1 MTAALRNFIGGEWV
15 ESSATSHHEVVNPAT
30 GEVLGQTPLS
40 GAAEV
45 DQAVAA
51 ARDAFT
57 TWRRVP
63 PVVRARYLF
72 KLKAL
77 MEERFEDLAASVTR
91 ENGKTLHES
100 RGSVQRGIENV
111 EHACGIPTL
120 MMGQSLEDIATGI
133 DCEFVR
139 QPIGVCAAITPFNF
153 PAMVPLWFWPYAIAT
168 GNTFVLKPSEQ
179 VPLTPALMVELAAE
193 AGIPPGVLN
202 LVHGGKDAV
211 NALLAHPG
219 IAAISFVGSSPV
231 AKHVYTEAAATGKRV
246 QALGGAKNHI
256 VIMPDADMDQ
266 AVANITESI
275 FGCAGQRCLAG
286 SVMLAPGKAY
296 EPFREKLLASAKSLK
311 MGYGLDEGVT
321 LGPVVSAR
329 AKERVTAMI
338 DSGKSEGAALLLD
351 GRGATVAD
359 YPKGSFVGP
368 TVFDGVEP
376 SMRIGH
382 EEIFGPVAS
391 VMQVE
396 DLDDAIAKVH
406 ASGLANATSIFT
418 TSGRSAREFRYHVG
432 VSMIGVNIGV
442 AAPMAFFPF
451 GGTKG
456 SFYGDLKA
464 HGHDSVQF
472 YTDKKVVI
480 SRW

>member
-1 MTAALRNFIGGEWV
+1 MTTALRNFIGGEWL

-40 GAAEV
+40 GAVEV

-51 ARDAFT
+51 AREAFT

-63 PVVRARYLF
+63 PVARVRYLF
-72 KLKAL
+72 KLRAL
-77 MEERFEDLAASVTR
+77 MEERFEDLAALVTR
-91 ENGKTLHES
+91 ENGKTLPES

-120 MMGQSLEDIATGI
+120 MMGQTLEDIATGI

-168 GNTFVLKPSEQ
+168 GNTFILKPSEQ
-179 VPLTPALMVELAAE
+179 VPLTAALLVELAAE
-193 AGIPPGVLN
+193 AGLPPGVLN
-202 LVHGGKDAV
+202 MVHGGKDAV

-296 EPFREKLLASAKSLK
+296 EPFREKLLASAKGLK

-351 GRGATVAD
+351 GRGANVAD

-406 ASGLANATSIFT
+406 ASGFANATSIFT
-418 TSGRSAREFRYHVG
+418 TSGRSAREFRYNVG

-456 SFYGDLKA
+456 SFYGDLKV
-464 HGHDSVQF
+464 HGQDSVQF